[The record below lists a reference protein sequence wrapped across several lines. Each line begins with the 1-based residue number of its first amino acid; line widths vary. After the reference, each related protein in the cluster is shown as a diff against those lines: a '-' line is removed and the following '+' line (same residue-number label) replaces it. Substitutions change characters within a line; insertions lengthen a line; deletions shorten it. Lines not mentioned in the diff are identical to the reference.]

1 MGDEMVI
8 QDNLKQNEDN
18 MLYLYGSTVG
28 HITEE
33 TEYIR
38 RIRSTLEKIQNQLYK
53 DDINGKNVISN
64 NEQHNSV
71 EESSFGSRYNQILE
85 KLKDQDLSLVEAYKE
100 NEDLQIKLEATREA
114 GSGAI
119 RDATRK
125 LYENYSKKSEDLRSN
140 HKAEQQVLRHTCNTS
155 GFGPETPGVTAQL
168 HQGEC
173 QDLCL
178 QSKLR
183 GTRTYS
189 AAVAEHEE
197 TFKKSVEKLH
207 NVAEKIEEKHG
218 RIVELENLMKRME
231 EEKLGLLEKQW
242 LLENEISRRM
252 LNPGKNGCV
261 NVQIEL
267 CTTQEQ
273 ITHLQHLMM
282 AQHQSLG
289 TLIQEREELKNRLQ
303 EQDDTIENL
312 REKINLLEF
321 QNKELK
327 GKVEKVGNKT
337 QKISKG
343 TSVKESMLDTMSPY
357 FMLRNTQNKLLK
369 GTEKT

>member
-1 MGDEMVI
+1 MI
-8 QDNLKQNEDN
+8 QRTRHFQPVKLCFFHNYVNL
-18 MLYLYGSTVG
+18 
-28 HITEE
+28 
-33 TEYIR
+33 
-38 RIRSTLEKIQNQLYK
+38 
-53 DDINGKNVISN
+53 
-64 NEQHNSV
+64 QHNSV
-71 EESSFGSRYNQILE
+71 EESSFGSRYKQILE

-140 HKAEQQVLRHTCNTS
+140 HKAEQQVLR
-155 GFGPETPGVTAQL
+155 
-168 HQGEC
+168 
-173 QDLCL
+173 
-178 QSKLR
+178 
-183 GTRTYS
+183 

-312 REKINLLEF
+312 REKINLLES

-357 FMLRNTQNKLLK
+357 FMLRNTQNKFLK

>member
-8 QDNLKQNEDN
+8 QDNLKQNEEN

-53 DDINGKNVISN
+53 DDINGKNIISK

-71 EESSFGSRYNQILE
+71 EESSFGSRYKQILE

-231 EEKLGLLEKQW
+231 EV
-242 LLENEISRRM
+242 RM
-252 LNPGKNGCV
+252 CV
-261 NVQIEL
+261 II
-267 CTTQEQ
+267 CC
-273 ITHLQHLMM
+273 
-282 AQHQSLG
+282 
-289 TLIQEREELKNRLQ
+289 
-303 EQDDTIENL
+303 
-312 REKINLLEF
+312 
-321 QNKELK
+321 
-327 GKVEKVGNKT
+327 
-337 QKISKG
+337 
-343 TSVKESMLDTMSPY
+343 
-357 FMLRNTQNKLLK
+357 
-369 GTEKT
+369 

>member
-140 HKAEQQVLRHTCNTS
+140 HKAEQQVLR
-155 GFGPETPGVTAQL
+155 
-168 HQGEC
+168 
-173 QDLCL
+173 
-178 QSKLR
+178 
-183 GTRTYS
+183 

>member
-8 QDNLKQNEDN
+8 QDNLKQNEEN

-53 DDINGKNVISN
+53 DDINGKNIISK

-71 EESSFGSRYNQILE
+71 EESSFGSRYKQILE

-140 HKAEQQVLRHTCNTS
+140 HKAEQQVLR
-155 GFGPETPGVTAQL
+155 
-168 HQGEC
+168 
-173 QDLCL
+173 
-178 QSKLR
+178 
-183 GTRTYS
+183 

-312 REKINLLEF
+312 REKINLLES

-357 FMLRNTQNKLLK
+357 FMLRNTQNKFLK